1 MGGSSPSQRHLQL
14 EEQYFIDLFNDL
26 NFPMDL
32 LNEYLSKRNS
42 TFNHLTASKTKQNR
56 KNDSSA

>member
-1 MGGSSPSQRHLQL
+1 MGGSSPIQRHLQL

-26 NFPMDL
+26 SFPMDL

-42 TFNHLTASKTKQNR
+42 TFNHLAASKTKQNR